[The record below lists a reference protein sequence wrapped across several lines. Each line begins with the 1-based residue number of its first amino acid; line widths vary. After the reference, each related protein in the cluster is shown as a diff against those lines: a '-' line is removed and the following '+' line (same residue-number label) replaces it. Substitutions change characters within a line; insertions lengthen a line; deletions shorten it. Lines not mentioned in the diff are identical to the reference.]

1 MASAFDP
8 PRGTSICQTD
18 PGDPSC
24 TSCAFGMA
32 PDDPQCR
39 ATNATPASPGMSLG
53 TYADPHDWGYD
64 LNLRHVHQKQK
75 YGVSVQFPIQR
86 YVLGLASTKVPD
98 RSGEYPPGAT
108 DYQGL
113 LASNQDCANPLYAAK
128 LPAPP
133 ANVDPSKWQ
142 PTAEE
147 VCHLGLGARAAG
159 SVYYMHIGGVP
170 HQLLQQDPRNPDSPQ
185 KTTLGPADWT
195 LILGNDPVNYDY
207 SGINPHMI
215 ESYEPRT
222 AARVPPGGFS
232 VAAAT
237 TPEGTDPISGRE
249 WVTNSTYA
257 EHQGL
262 VVDVEYACTFKLATP
277 RDCSDAATLADPTL
291 VDACNCQPPSP
302 NTGSFSPAQ
311 IPAVCNSTT
320 PTLQDSAKAYPTVRG
335 ILLAKLLG
343 EVSGAN
349 PGVVSSICP
358 IHESELSP
366 GDPLYGYRP
375 AISSLI
381 DRCMGR

>member
-1 MASAFDP
+1 
-8 PRGTSICQTD
+8 
-18 PGDPSC
+18 
-24 TSCAFGMA
+24 
-32 PDDPQCR
+32 
-39 ATNATPASPGMSLG
+39 
-53 TYADPHDWGYD
+53 
-64 LNLRHVHQKQK
+64 
-75 YGVSVQFPIQR
+75 
-86 YVLGLASTKVPD
+86 
-98 RSGEYPPGAT
+98 
-108 DYQGL
+108 
-113 LASNQDCANPLYAAK
+113 
-128 LPAPP
+128 
-133 ANVDPSKWQ
+133 
-142 PTAEE
+142 
-147 VCHLGLGARAAG
+147 
-159 SVYYMHIGGVP
+159 
-170 HQLLQQDPRNPDSPQ
+170 
-185 KTTLGPADWT
+185 
-195 LILGNDPVNYDY
+195 
-207 SGINPHMI
+207 MI
-215 ESYEPRT
+215 EWYEPRT

-249 WVTNSTYA
+249 WVTNST
-257 EHQGL
+257 
-262 VVDVEYACTFKLATP
+262 TP
-277 RDCSDAATLADPTL
+277 SIKGSWWTWSTRARSSSRHPETASDAATLADPTL

-320 PTLQDSAKAYPTVRG
+320 PTLQDSAKAYPTVRE